1 MQDLQKALGYA
12 FQNPE
17 HLRRALT
24 HPSTK
29 LPDNQRLEF
38 LGDAVLEFCVSDML
52 YQKYPNLHE
61 GELTARRA
69 ALVCE
74 RTLSALAR
82 SLDVGRYLLMGH
94 GEEQT
99 GGREKPSILAD
110 AMEAILAAI
119 YVDGGY
125 EAARDVI
132 RFLFAEDERLIAWRG
147 QDDKSA
153 LQEYTQAHG
162 LDLPQYQI
170 IAQSGPDHDRRF
182 VAQVSVMGKPVA
194 TGEGNSKKSAEQA
207 AAKCALNTPGALP
220 LDSGR
225 RD

>member
-1 MQDLQKALGYA
+1 MQRLQADIGYTFA
-12 FQNPE
+12 NPE

-52 YQKYPNLHE
+52 CQKYPDLHE

-74 RTLSALAR
+74 RTLSAIAA
-82 SLDVGRYLLMGH
+82 SLCLGRYLLMGH

-110 AMEAILAAI
+110 AMEAVLAAI
-119 YVDGGY
+119 YMDGGY
-125 EAARDVI
+125 EAVREVI
-132 RFLFAEDERLIAWRG
+132 LRLFSEDERLIAWRG
-147 QDDKSA
+147 QDNKSA
-153 LQEYTQAHG
+153 LQEYTQANG
-162 LDLPQYQI
+162 LELPVYEI
-170 IAQSGPDHDRRF
+170 IAQTGPDHDRHF
-182 VAQVSVMGKPVA
+182 TAQVSVKGAPIA
-194 TGEGNSKKSAEQA
+194 TGNGNSKKAAEQA
-207 AAKCALNTPGALP
+207 AAKAALKAFPQG
-220 LDSGR
+220 
-225 RD
+225 